1 METLVVVADHRNY
14 TGGKS
19 HGSARFG
26 SSPLRGFREI
36 SCRAFESGGGLLPS
50 PLKFSS
56 APLSNGAF
64 SSPRTPTHSPTP
76 TACENTPYHLNSG
89 DGRLSKRNVK
99 SSPMTIN
106 VKAGRNE
113 RPQNQN
119 TSFSELWA
127 GPAYS
132 NSPPP
137 SSVPMPKFSMKPRRT
152 VSLELPPTASEIT
165 PYSIAKSAPASPTRS
180 LKHSGSLV
188 LHNDDN
194 ATKTLRRILNL
205 DVADD

>member
-1 METLVVVADHRNY
+1 MMETLVVAEHRNQY
-14 TGGKS
+14 CSRGKS

-26 SSPLRGFREI
+26 SSPSRGFSEI

-50 PLKFSS
+50 PLKVFSV
-56 APLSNGAF
+56 PFSNG
-64 SSPRTPTHSPTP
+64 SVLTPRTP
-76 TACENTPYHLNSG
+76 TACENSSYQWKSG
-89 DGRLSKRNVK
+89 DGRLLKRNVK
-99 SSPMTIN
+99 SSPITI
-106 VKAGRNE
+106 KSKDGKKE
-113 RPQNQN
+113 RPLNQN
-119 TSFSELWA
+119 TPLSERWA

-137 SSVPMPKFSMKPRRT
+137 SSVPIPKFSLKPKRT
-152 VSLELPPTASEIT
+152 VSLELPPKVSEIT
-165 PYSIAKSAPASPTRS
+165 PYPIAKSAPASPTRE
-180 LKHSGSLV
+180 LKHSAISF